1 MMGKRFWVCGLVM
14 FFAAMLL
21 SFVVHALLL
30 GADYDALGPLY
41 RDAADGQRHFP
52 YMLLAHALIGFAM
65 TWIFAQGFSGTEATL
80 VQGLRFGFAMALFS
94 TVPGYLIYYA
104 VQPLPPT
111 LVAKQV
117 VLGTLSMLL
126 LGALLAWLQPRRPTL
141 VVPE

>member
-1 MMGKRFWVCGLVM
+1 MGKRFWVCGLVM

-21 SFVVHALLL
+21 SFVVHGLLL
-30 GADYDALGPLY
+30 DAEYDALGALY

-52 YMLLAHALIGFAM
+52 YLLLAHALIGFAM
-65 TWIFAQGFSGTEATL
+65 TWIFAQGFSGTEPTL
-80 VQGLRFGFAMALFS
+80 AQGLRFGFAMALFS
-94 TVPGYLIYYA
+94 TVPGYLVHYA
-104 VQPLPPT
+104 VQPLPPA

-141 VVPE
+141 VLPE